1 MARTRNIK
9 PGFFDNDILG
19 SLSPLTRILF
29 IGLWCIADRDGRLE
43 DRPRR
48 IKKTLLGYDDITAE
62 DTDDMLQQLAN
73 NDFIIRYEVD
83 DTKYI
88 QIVNFRKHQN
98 PHMAE
103 KPSEIPPP
111 AGYVSETQ
119 TTQTEPTEGETE
131 TETETKPKQKQ
142 KRPAKPKTDEAV
154 VSERFDT
161 FWAAYPRKTSKQ
173 AAANAF
179 KKIAPDEELFK
190 KIMQAVEIQKQT
202 EAWRGDIKYIPF
214 PATWLHN
221 RRWEDEIEVN
231 TNNGDNRQQSD
242 RRSNASSSD
251 EGRAQNAGSGSVGG
265 FKDE

>member
-73 NDFIIRYEVD
+73 NGFIIRYEVD
-83 DTKYI
+83 NTKYI

-103 KPSEIPPP
+103 KSSEIPPP

-119 TTQTEPTEGETE
+119 TTPTEPTEEGAE
-131 TETETKPKQKQ
+131 TETETKPKQKA
-142 KRPAKPKTDEAV
+142 KRPAKPKADGAV
-154 VSERFDT
+154 ISERFDV

-179 KKIAPDEELFK
+179 RKIAPDEELFK
-190 KIMQAVEIQKQT
+190 KIMQAVELQKQT
-202 EAWRGDIKYIPF
+202 EAWRDIKYIPF

-221 RRWEDEIEVN
+221 CRWEDEVEVN
-231 TNNGDNRQQSD
+231 TNNGENRQQPNS
-242 RRSNASSSD
+242 SGNASSSD
-251 EGRAQNAGSGSVGG
+251 EGRAQNIGSGSVGG